1 MVKNNFTLGI
11 FKFLCIRCIKNLN
24 IRIHDLQ
31 KTLNSCDTTL
41 KLLRKFN
48 DFANGRYKRGYIHD
62 IRHHISRKD
71 FAIHKEESA
80 TNDNCQIHQ
89 TIKDSRGGAEQSH
102 KHIAVFFDT
111 QKLLVSLLKFF
122 CFKHFICKSF
132 YNLLSKKTVLN
143 PGIQLSDLVSLSAES
158 TFYFFVDKTTHYRHN
173 RHKNEHH
180 QCQ

>member
-1 MVKNNFTLGI
+1 MS
-11 FKFLCIRCIKNLN
+11 R
-24 IRIHDLQ
+24 
-31 KTLNSCDTTL
+31 
-41 KLLRKFN
+41 LRKYHTKADIEKF
-48 DFANGRYKRGYIHD
+48 FAEAEAYGATVSEKRNSRGYIEY
-62 IRHHISRKD
+62 RWFSRRTAKR
-71 FAIHKEESA
+71 
-80 TNDNCQIHQ
+80 NHQ
-89 TIKDSRGGAEQSH
+89 AG